1 MFCSVRQRG
10 VADLDLQIREGGGH
24 PDTEI
29 RGGGRLVSK
38 IFFFQPFGPQFG
50 LNITGAGPPAPSPGS
65 TTGERGWSIG
75 RPGGSLLRCCTG
87 PLRGYLKKQGVKVI
101 QCNQVYFVCL

>member
-38 IFFFQPFGPQFG
+38 IFFSALRASVWSKYNG
-50 LNITGAGPPAPSPGS
+50 GAGPPAPSPGS

>member
-1 MFCSVRQRG
+1 MLNYRYVLLCPSEGSGRSRPS
-10 VADLDLQIREGGGH
+10 DKGGGA
-24 PDTEI
+24 T
-29 RGGGRLVSK
+29 GLK
-38 IFFFQPFGPQFG
+38 NFFFQPFGPQFG

-75 RPGGSLLRCCTG
+75 RPGGFLLRCCTG

-101 QCNQVYFVCL
+101 QCNQVYFVCH